1 METNTS
7 KVVLVSGGSR
17 GLGQAICQ
25 RFLDNGCTVATFSRS
40 KTDFVDSALNRTS
53 DRFEWKAIDVRDTGS
68 LKDFIHA
75 IHRRF
80 GSIDCLINN
89 AGATLDRLLPVT
101 SDQEIQDN
109 LFINLQSAITL
120 SRLVARVMLT
130 QPMGNIINISS
141 ILGSRGF
148 KGVSVYS
155 ATKAALDG
163 FSRSLARE
171 LGSRSIRVNSIAPG
185 FLETDMTKGMTK
197 ARRQQIIRRT
207 PLARL
212 GRCEDVVGLV
222 DFLVSPQAEFI
233 TGQTFVVDGGL
244 TC

>member
-1 METNTS
+1 MKTQDR

-25 RFLDNGCTVATFSRS
+25 KFLDNGYTVATFSRS
-40 KTDFVDSALNRTS
+40 KTDFIDSALDRAA
-53 DRFEWKAIDVRDTGS
+53 DRFEWRAVDVCDARA
-68 LKDFIHA
+68 LKDYVWSVQK
-75 IHRRF
+75 RF

-101 SDQEIQDN
+101 SVREIQDN
-109 LFINLQSAITL
+109 LFVNLQSAITL
-120 SRLVARVMLT
+120 TRMVSRVMLT
-130 QPMGNIINISS
+130 QQRGDIVNISS
-141 ILGSRGF
+141 ILGTRGF

-155 ATKAALDG
+155 ATKSALDG

-171 LGSRSIRVNSIAPG
+171 LGPKGIRVNSIAPG
-185 FLETDMTKGMTK
+185 FLETDMTKGMAA
-197 ARRQQIIRRT
+197 ARKEQIVRRT

-212 GRCEDVVGLV
+212 GKVEDVVGLV
-222 DFLVSPQAEFI
+222 DFLISPQAGFI

>member
-1 METNTS
+1 METKNR

-25 RFLDNGCTVATFSRS
+25 RLLDSGYAVATFSRS
-40 KTDFVDSALNRTS
+40 KTDFIDTSLNRLG
-53 DRFEWKAIDVRDTGS
+53 DRFDWRAVDVRDTEA
-68 LKDFIHA
+68 LKDYVQA
-75 IHRRF
+75 TYQRF
-80 GSIDCLINN
+80 GSIDGLINN
-89 AGATLDRLLPVT
+89 AGVTLDRLLPVT
-101 SDQEIQDN
+101 SSEEIQDN

-120 SRLVARVMLT
+120 TRLVSRVMLI
-130 QPMGNIINISS
+130 QQRGDIVNISS
-141 ILGSRGF
+141 ILGTRGF

-171 LGSRSIRVNSIAPG
+171 LGSRGIRVNSIAPG
-185 FLETDMTKGMTK
+185 FLETDMTKGMAA
-197 ARRQQIIRRT
+197 ARKQQIIRRT

-212 GRCEDVVGLV
+212 GKVEDVVGLV
-222 DFLVSPQAEFI
+222 DFLVSPQAGFI